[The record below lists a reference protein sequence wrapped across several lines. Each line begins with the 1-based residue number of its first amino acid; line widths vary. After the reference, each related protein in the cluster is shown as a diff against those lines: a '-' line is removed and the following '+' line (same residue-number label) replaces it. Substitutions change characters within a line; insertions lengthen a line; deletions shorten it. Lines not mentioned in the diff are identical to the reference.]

1 MIIIITT
8 ALLWTMAIGL
18 AVTLMVRSPGRMKL
32 ALRNA
37 AHQGALTFTL
47 IPMAL
52 LTASFLSE
60 IMPARLISSGIGE
73 ETGFWG
79 ILIATAAGSVMPG
92 GPSLTFPAA
101 VFFLKSGAGT
111 PQIIAFLTSWSVFA
125 LHRMLGYEIPL
136 MGWRFSAL
144 RLTSAAILP
153 IVAGLLAMALV
164 EIWPRPIVMP

>member
-1 MIIIITT
+1 MIIIVTT

-18 AVTLMVRSPGRMKL
+18 GVTLMVRSPGRMKL
-32 ALRNA
+32 SLKNA

-60 IMPARLISSGIGE
+60 IMPAQLISSGIGE

>member
-1 MIIIITT
+1 MIVIVTT
-8 ALLWTMAIGL
+8 AILWTMAIGL
-18 AVTLMVRSPGRMKL
+18 AITLLVRSPGRMKL
-32 ALRNA
+32 ALKGA
-37 AHQGALTFTL
+37 AAQGGITFTL

-52 LTASFLSE
+52 LTAAFLAE

-73 ETGFWG
+73 ETGFLG
-79 ILIATAAGSVMPG
+79 ILIATAAGTLMPG

-136 MGWRFSAL
+136 MGWRFAAL
-144 RLTSAAILP
+144 RLASAAVLP
-153 IVAGLLAMALV
+153 IVAGLIAMALV
-164 EIWPRPIVMP
+164 EVWPRPIVMP